1 VAQLAVE
8 ILNLIDDHSRLAI
21 ASRFRPTVSS
31 HDFVDV
37 FTDAPSCR
45 SRSAN
50 SASHCAQFEPLQ
62 FRDVFVHECPHC
74 DARKHHRHNWIRA

>member
-1 VAQLAVE
+1 MAQPAVE

-37 FTDAPSCR
+37 FTDAPSFGSVAQPRTCGALGSCVGGAG
-45 SRSAN
+45 SRCSLSSSTSRTA
-50 SASHCAQFEPLQ
+50 PLSD
-62 FRDVFVHECPHC
+62 RLPVVL
-74 DARKHHRHNWIRA
+74 

>member
-1 VAQLAVE
+1 MAQLAVE

-37 FTDAPSCR
+37 LTDAF
-45 SRSAN
+45 N
-50 SASHCAQFEPLQ
+50 Q
-62 FRDVFVHECPHC
+62 
-74 DARKHHRHNWIRA
+74 

>member
-1 VAQLAVE
+1 MRAKFTSRDVAQLAVE

-37 FTDAPSCR
+37 LTDAF
-45 SRSAN
+45 N
-50 SASHCAQFEPLQ
+50 Q
-62 FRDVFVHECPHC
+62 
-74 DARKHHRHNWIRA
+74 